1 MRPPR
6 QAKLICVFALSVGV
20 LTGIGATTAEAGPPP
35 AAKVTICHYTH
46 GKNGSHWITLTV
58 AASAVP
64 AHIRNHEDFLG
75 PCPTLPK
82 ASTNGDS
89 ASKAST
95 PAKTDPPKKEK
106 PGNQPSAGKP
116 APKPHDT
123 GNGKPASPPTTTTPE
138 PTTSDTGSTTSG
150 SDNGKSNGNSNGTGN
165 ANGNAGGNGNAN
177 GNGHK

>member
-20 LTGIGATTAEAGPPP
+20 LTGTGATTAEAGPPP
-35 AAKVTICHYTH
+35 AGKVTICHYTH
-46 GKNGSHWITLTV
+46 GKNGSHWVTLTV

-82 ASTNGDS
+82 ASTKGDA
-89 ASKAST
+89 ASKPSAA
-95 PAKTDPPKKEK
+95 AKTDPPKKDK
-106 PGNQPSAGKP
+106 PGSQPTAGKQT
-116 APKPHDT
+116 PKPHDT
-123 GNGKPASPPTTTTPE
+123 GNDKPAPTPTSTTPE
-138 PTTSDTGSTTSG
+138 PTTSDAGGTAPGGDS
-150 SDNGKSNGNSNGTGN
+150 GKSNGDSNGSGN
-165 ANGNAGGNGNAN
+165 ANGNAN